1 MEEKTA
7 ELRDIFLDVAEDET
21 VTESQEET
29 RGSLIE
35 GESVETRLES
45 IIERMREEFS
55 FRTGLTD
62 DEYEQ
67 LVRQFYEGRSDAEIG
82 ADLDRSPET
91 VFWAR
96 MDLHLTRETAL
107 DELAVGSATVRD
119 RHAEGVTAE
128 QLADECELD
137 EGTAER
143 ALAIVDTQQRAR
155 RVSYRFRTAF
165 EETLTDADMTVQ
177 LVSDAHEDGLEE
189 ATEDAEV
196 DVEF

>member
-1 MEEKTA
+1 
-7 ELRDIFLDVAEDET
+7 
-21 VTESQEET
+21 
-29 RGSLIE
+29 
-35 GESVETRLES
+35 
-45 IIERMREEFS
+45 
-55 FRTGLTD
+55 
-62 DEYEQ
+62 
-67 LVRQFYEGRSDAEIG
+67 
-82 ADLDRSPET
+82 
-91 VFWAR
+91 
-96 MDLHLTRETAL
+96 MDLHLTRETTL
-107 DELAVGSATVRD
+107 DELGVDSATVRD

-137 EGTAER
+137 GETAER

>member
-45 IIERMREEFS
+45 IIERMREQFS
-55 FRTGLTD
+55 FRTDLTD

-107 DELAVGSATVRD
+107 DELAVDSATVRD
-119 RHAEGVTAE
+119 RHAEGVTPE

-137 EGTAER
+137 GETAER
-143 ALAIVDTQQRAR
+143 ALAIVGTQQRAR